1 MSYGLYI
8 SAEGAMAQQAR
19 LENLANNL
27 ANVATPGFKRDL
39 AVLQARYAEQT
50 QEGQDYP
57 GSHTLNDLG
66 GGVMVKGTTTDFSAG
81 PVKRTGVPTDMAIE
95 GDGFFVVRHG
105 AQRLLTRSGNFTFN
119 EQGQLTTQEG
129 FPVLSEDGEPVKI
142 DATAGPWE
150 LSPTG
155 AILHNGNSYNL
166 ALERP
171 HSMGD
176 LVKLGDNLFS
186 PLAEPRRLPPEQR
199 KVMGGY
205 LELSGVKPPQEMIE
219 LIETARVFEA
229 NVNMVKFHDQ
239 MLESVVERI
248 MKS

>member
-19 LENLANNL
+19 LENLSNNL

-57 GSHTLNDLG
+57 GSHTQNDLG
-66 GGVMVKGTTTDFSAG
+66 GGVMVKGATTDFSPG
-81 PVKRTGVPTDMAIE
+81 PIKQTGIPTDMAIE
-95 GDGFFVVRHG
+95 GDGFFVVKHG
-105 AQRLLTRSGNFTFN
+105 NQRMLTRAGNFMIN
-119 EQGQLTTQEG
+119 DLGQFTTQEG
-129 FPVLSEDGEPVKI
+129 DPLLSEDGEPARI
-142 DATAGPWE
+142 DPTAGPWN
-150 LSPTG
+150 LAANGT
-155 AILHNGNSYNL
+155 ILQNGNTTNL
-166 ALERP
+166 ALEKP

-186 PLAEPRRLPPEQR
+186 PLAEPQRVATEQR
-199 KVMGGY
+199 RVMGGH
-205 LELSGVKPPQEMIE
+205 LELSGVKPPLEMIE

-239 MLESVVERI
+239 MLESVVERL

>member
-27 ANVATPGFKRDL
+27 ANVSTPGFKRDL

-50 QEGQDYP
+50 QGGQDYP
-57 GSHTLNDLG
+57 GSHTQNDLG
-66 GGVMVKGTTTDFSAG
+66 GGVMVKGTTTDFAPG
-81 PVKRTGVPTDMAIE
+81 PIKHTGIPTDMTIE
-95 GDGFFVVRHG
+95 GDGFFVVKHG
-105 AQRLLTRSGNFTFN
+105 GQRMLTRAGNFMIN
-119 EQGQLTTQEG
+119 NVGQLSTQEG
-129 FPVLSEDGEPVKI
+129 DPVLSEDGEPAMI
-142 DATAGPWE
+142 DPTAGPWDVSPAGIITQGGNTVK
-150 LSPTG
+150 LS
-155 AILHNGNSYNL
+155 LV
-166 ALERP
+166 RP

-186 PLAEPRRLPPEQR
+186 PLAEPPKVPEDKR
-199 KVMGGY
+199 KVMSGY
-205 LELSGVKPPQEMIE
+205 LELSGVKPPLEMIE

-239 MLESVVERI
+239 MLESIVERV